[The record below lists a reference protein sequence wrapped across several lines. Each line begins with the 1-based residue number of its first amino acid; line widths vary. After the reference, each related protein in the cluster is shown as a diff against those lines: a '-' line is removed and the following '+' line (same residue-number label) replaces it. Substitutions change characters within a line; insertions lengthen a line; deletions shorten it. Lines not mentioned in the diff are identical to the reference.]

1 MKLLNKYLKMMSS
14 CSRTPTH
21 LLFLLLLS
29 LGIGCLQLETIKLTS
44 GNEEFNYM
52 GCTEKDRKA
61 LLVFK
66 EGLND
71 SSSGR
76 LSSWVSE
83 DCCRWRGIAC
93 NKKTGRV
100 VKLDLKS
107 PLCNN
112 SLCLSGKINPSLLY
126 LKHLNYLDLSMIDFE
141 GISIPEF
148 IGSLKNLKYLNL
160 SNACFAGK
168 IPPHLGNLSR
178 LHKLDLHGPSIV
190 CDFSGIYVEN
200 LEWLSSLSSLKHLD
214 MGDVDLNLAN
224 NNLSGIVPHCLGNMT
239 ALISNSYKYYYW
251 QNKCINLVMK
261 GKELEYIY
269 TAGLVKS
276 IDFSI
281 NNLTAEIPEEKTGLL
296 KLGSLNLSI
305 NSLTGKISEKIR
317 NLKMLETLDL
327 SRNQLFGSIPQSLSS
342 LSFMSHLNLS
352 YNNLSGKIPLG
363 NQLQTLNDPSIYEG
377 NQALC
382 GPPLV
387 AKYLGDEASQGP
399 SSIGDN
405 GEDKDD
411 EDGSEMLW
419 FCTSMALG
427 FIGGFWG
434 VCVNVARLKRKMKL
448 EKSQGGPAPE
458 EGLELGNE
466 DRNVG
471 CAEKDRKALLEFKED
486 LNDSS
491 GWLSSWVGEDCCSW
505 RGVGCIKKTG
515 RVMKLDLRNSLCNN
529 EEGYNGV
536 SYERPCL
543 SGKIN
548 PSLLH
553 LEHLNYLDLSMNNF
567 KGISIPDFI
576 GSLENLKYLNLSN
589 AYFAGK
595 IPPHLGNLSRLHY
608 LDLHDQSYSGDFSRI
623 YADNLKW
630 LSGLSSLK
638 YLDMGHVNLSQ
649 VGADWLQAF
658 NMLPPSLSELHL
670 PACRL
675 DSLPLSLPFVNFS
688 SLLVLDLSHNLF
700 QSSMPLWLFN
710 ISSSLANLHLSNN
723 YLSGSIPDAF
733 ADMTSLQ
740 ELDLSYNDEMGGEIP
755 RTLGTLCNL
764 KRLDLSKNRI
774 TGEITKFVNSLSGCT
789 NSSLE
794 MLDLGINQLSG
805 YLPDSIGHLKKLRFL
820 RLNRNSFWGSIP
832 TSIGSLSFLK
842 ELDLSVNHMNG
853 TIPKSVGQL
862 SELVF
867 LDLSYNSWE
876 GIISEVHFLNL
887 MRLKEIDISLTSPMK
902 SLIFNARNDWIPPFS
917 LKSIWTDNVQMSPS
931 FPAWLQ
937 TQKELNEISL
947 NNVGI
952 SDTIPDWFWKLH
964 DIRGR
969 KLDLKPKRAQSASP
983 ALQLPHHVTWRR
995 DLLELMLSMF
1005 FLSITAVRAFFFIEK
1020 MEKRIQNASY
1030 FWMQAWGIVM

>member
-1 MKLLNKYLKMMSS
+1 MMGV
-14 CSRTPTH
+14 CSNSIH
-21 LLFLLLLS
+21 LLFHLLLL
-29 LGIGCLQLETIKLTS
+29 LGCLHLETIKPTS
-44 GNEEFNYM
+44 
-52 GCTEKDRKA
+52 
-61 LLVFK
+61 
-66 EGLND
+66 
-71 SSSGR
+71 
-76 LSSWVSE
+76 
-83 DCCRWRGIAC
+83 
-93 NKKTGRV
+93 
-100 VKLDLKS
+100 
-107 PLCNN
+107 
-112 SLCLSGKINPSLLY
+112 
-126 LKHLNYLDLSMIDFE
+126 
-141 GISIPEF
+141 
-148 IGSLKNLKYLNL
+148 
-160 SNACFAGK
+160 
-168 IPPHLGNLSR
+168 
-178 LHKLDLHGPSIV
+178 
-190 CDFSGIYVEN
+190 
-200 LEWLSSLSSLKHLD
+200 
-214 MGDVDLNLAN
+214 
-224 NNLSGIVPHCLGNMT
+224 
-239 ALISNSYKYYYW
+239 
-251 QNKCINLVMK
+251 
-261 GKELEYIY
+261 
-269 TAGLVKS
+269 
-276 IDFSI
+276 
-281 NNLTAEIPEEKTGLL
+281 
-296 KLGSLNLSI
+296 
-305 NSLTGKISEKIR
+305 
-317 NLKMLETLDL
+317 
-327 SRNQLFGSIPQSLSS
+327 
-342 LSFMSHLNLS
+342 
-352 YNNLSGKIPLG
+352 
-363 NQLQTLNDPSIYEG
+363 
-377 NQALC
+377 
-382 GPPLV
+382 
-387 AKYLGDEASQGP
+387 
-399 SSIGDN
+399 
-405 GEDKDD
+405 
-411 EDGSEMLW
+411 
-419 FCTSMALG
+419 
-427 FIGGFWG
+427 
-434 VCVNVARLKRKMKL
+434 
-448 EKSQGGPAPE
+448 
-458 EGLELGNE
+458 GNE

-608 LDLHDQSYSGDFSRI
+608 LDLHGQSYSGDFSRI

-638 YLDMGHVNLSQ
+638 YLDMGDVNLSQ
-649 VGADWLQAF
+649 VGADWLQSF

-964 DIRGR
+964 DIRY
-969 KLDLKPKRAQSASP
+969 LDLSNNKIRGRLPTWMNFSNAEEVQLSSNLFSGPIPVNIGQIMPRLIDLELVGNTLNGKIPYSIGEIKGLTVLCLSNNNLTGRIPSSMGSLRSLGVVLLNNNNLDGELPSSLRNCTELNAIDLGENRFSGMVPKWIGESWLSLSILRLHSNLFSGNIPRRLCQLSNLHILDLANNSLSGFVPQCLGNLTALVSGVSNGYALDNKHIHVNAKGQELEYSSSRIFLVESIDLSSNNLTGEIPEEIMSLLKLGTLNLSINSLTGKIPEKIGNLKMLETLDLSFNQLSGLIPQSLSSLSFLSHLNLSHNNLSGEIPSGNQLQTLNDASIYEGNP
-983 ALQLPHHVTWRR
+983 ALCGPPLVAKCPGYEASQGPSSIGDDGENKDGQLDGSEMLWFYASMALGFIVGFWGVCGTLLIKKTWRHAYYR
-995 DLLELMLSMF
+995 
-1005 FLSITAVRAFFFIEK
+1005 FLDDMKDRLFVVLAMNVAPVHFKRK
-1020 MEKRIQNASY
+1020 M
-1030 FWMQAWGIVM
+1030 